1 MINIIFLI
9 LILIV
14 PFQQATPQ
22 ERIPL
27 TIPALDEPKE
37 ELTLKLSEIDKFHR
51 VKHTRIIYTY
61 DKKGLTLEY
70 HNFDVHNYMVSQTI
84 YNKEQNTWS
93 LISIAQCKFGNCY

>member
-1 MINIIFLI
+1 MINMIFLI

-14 PFQQATPQ
+14 PFQRAFSR

-27 TIPALDEPKE
+27 TIPVLNEAKE
-37 ELTLKLSEIDKFHR
+37 ELILKSSEINKFNR

-84 YNKEQNTWS
+84 YNKEKNTWS

>member
-1 MINIIFLI
+1 MIFLI

-14 PFQQATPQ
+14 PLQQASSQ

-27 TIPALDEPKE
+27 TIPVLDEPEE
-37 ELTLKLSEIDKFHR
+37 ELILKLSEIDKFHR

-70 HNFDVHNYMVSQTI
+70 HNFDVHNYLISQTI
-84 YNKEQNTWS
+84 YSKEKNTWS
-93 LISIAQCKFGNCY
+93 LISIAKCKFGDCY

>member
-9 LILIV
+9 LILIL
-14 PFQQATPQ
+14 PFQQAISQ

-27 TIPALDEPKE
+27 TIPVLDEAKE
-37 ELTLKLSEIDKFHR
+37 ELILKSSEINKFHK

-70 HNFDVHNYMVSQTI
+70 HNFDIHNYMVSQTI
-84 YNKEQNTWS
+84 YSEEQNTWS